1 MTDEQEIERKVM
13 GLEIP
18 GVVGC
23 LVSRMSLP
31 GKVIVMVTMKGE
43 AFARAYDPA
52 MLQDI
57 DLLVHT
63 FHLDFTFR

>member
-1 MTDEQEIERKVM
+1 MTDEQEIELKVL

-18 GVVGC
+18 GAVDC
-23 LVSRMSLP
+23 AVSRMAFP
-31 GKVIVMVTMKGE
+31 YKVVIVITMEDG
-43 AFARAYDPA
+43 AFARAYDTA